1 MAGYRPEGLSGGT
14 DSEAAAAAASSAGPA
29 RFGVVAWLRW
39 TWRQLTSM
47 RVALLLLLLLAVAA
61 LPGTYFPQR
70 PQDPVRVAQYYVDNP
85 GLARNLERW
94 GLFDVYASPWFSAIY
109 LLLFLSLVGCIVPRS
124 LDHIRALRRPPPA
137 APSRFTRFAVRDAFV
152 TSSSAD
158 DVATD
163 AVARL
168 KGYRI
173 RRTDGAVTTLS
184 AERGYT
190 RETGNIV
197 FHLSLVGLL
206 IAVGYGTFVHY
217 RGQVIVVEG
226 GTFANSQLAYDSFDS
241 GAWFDEEGL
250 EPFRMRLDTFTS
262 RFDATGQAADFRADV
277 TLTEP
282 DGTSRPESIRVNH
295 PLRTGG
301 ASVYLMGNGFA
312 PEVTVHDGEGNLAFS
327 GAVPFVAEDQ
337 VTYASRGVIK
347 VPDTQTRD
355 QIGLNGWFL
364 PTGVVDENGSAFS
377 ISPELD
383 DPVLVMDVWYGNLG
397 LDDGVPQNVYQLD
410 TTAMEQVMLEGD
422 EEEPYRLVIR
432 PGETVELPEGLG
444 TVTFDA
450 VPRYVGLDLRYDPT
464 LPWVL
469 TFSLLA
475 LAGLSASLFLP
486 RRRVFVRIG
495 TQDDGRTVVTAAAL
509 ARGDDP
515 GLQRELERLLGPLRT
530 TSSATP
536 GNSTNSTNDDEGA
549 PRE

>member
-1 MAGYRPEGLSGGT
+1 MAGYRPEGLKSGT
-14 DSEAAAAAASSAGPA
+14 DPEAEGPTTSAPAPAAVG
-29 RFGVVAWLRW
+29 FGFVAWLRW
-39 TWRQLTSM
+39 MWRQLTSM
-47 RVALLLLLLLAVAA
+47 RIALLLLLLLAVAA

-70 PQDPVRVAQYYVDNP
+70 PQDPVRVAQYYIDNP

-124 LDHIRALRRPPPA
+124 IDHIRALRRPPPA

-152 TSSSAD
+152 SSRAVD
-158 DVATD
+158 DVAAAAETG
-163 AVARL
+163 L

-226 GTFANSQLAYDSFDS
+226 STFANSQVAYDSFDS
-241 GAWFDEEGL
+241 GPWFDEEGL

-262 RFDATGQAADFRADV
+262 RFDERGQAADFRADV
-277 TLTEP
+277 TITEP
-282 DGTSRPESIRVNH
+282 GGASRPESIRVNH

-312 PEVTVHDGEGNLAFS
+312 PQVTVHDGEGNLAFS
-327 GAVPFVAEDQ
+327 GAVPFVAENQ
-337 VTYASRGVIK
+337 VTYDSRGVIK
-347 VPDTQTRD
+347 VPDTQTD
-355 QIGLNGWFL
+355 VQIGLNGWFL
-364 PTGVVDENGSAFS
+364 PTGVVNESGSAFS

-383 DPVLVMDVWYGNLG
+383 DPVLVMEVWYGNLG
-397 LDDGVPQNVYQLD
+397 LDAGVPQNVYQLD
-410 TTAMEQVMLEGD
+410 TEAMTQVMLEGD
-422 EEEPYRLVIR
+422 DSEPYRLVIR

-444 TVTFDA
+444 SVTFDA
-450 VPRYVGLDLRYDPT
+450 VPRYVGLDLRYGPT

-495 TQDDGRTVVTAAAL
+495 RQDDGRTVVTAAAL

-515 GLQRELERLLGPLRT
+515 GLQRELERLLLPLRGVQEKQ
-530 TSSATP
+530 TP
-536 GNSTNSTNDDEGA
+536 TIDDEGA